1 MNPAGPPGPAL
12 PAPPGPLLE
21 VRDLVVSFPA
31 RKSGQSP
38 FRAVDGVSF
47 DIARGESL
55 GLVGESGSG
64 KSTVGRAVLGLI
76 RARSGSVL
84 FDGADVLRL
93 RGEVLRK
100 LRRRMQV
107 VFQDPGGCLNPR
119 MRAGAIVAEPLRIH
133 GIAPD
138 ADHARESARDLLV
151 RCGLQPAAIDRY
163 PHQFS
168 GGQRQ
173 RIAIARA
180 IAARPEF
187 IVCDEPTSALDV
199 SIQAQIINL
208 LMDLQTEFGLSYL
221 FISHDIGLVQ
231 HVCGRI
237 AVMTGG
243 KIVEAGPT
251 SAILG
256 EPAHPYTRSLLDAVP
271 VAPAAA

>member
-1 MNPAGPPGPAL
+1 MNPAGPDGPAQ
-12 PAPPGPLLE
+12 PPPLIQ
-21 VRDLVVSFPA
+21 VRDLVVSFPP
-31 RKSGQSP
+31 REPG
-38 FRAVDGVSF
+38 RAPVRVVDGVSF
-47 DIARGESL
+47 DVRHGESL

-84 FDGADVLRL
+84 FDGA
-93 RGEVLRK
+93 EVLHLHGEPLRR
-100 LRRRMQV
+100 LRRRMQII
-107 VFQDPGGCLNPR
+107 FQDPGGSLNPR
-119 MRAGAIVAEPLRIH
+119 MRAGAIVAEPLLIH
-133 GIAPD
+133 GLAASAAA
-138 ADHARESARDLLV
+138 ADSAARDLLA
-151 RCGLQPAAIDRY
+151 RCGLSPDAADRY

-208 LMDLQTEFGLSYL
+208 LMDLQREFRLSYL

-231 HVCGRI
+231 HVCGSI

-243 KIVEAGPT
+243 KIIEAGPT
-251 SAILG
+251 ARVLA

-271 VAPAAA
+271 TAPASA

>member
-1 MNPAGPPGPAL
+1 MTPPT
-12 PAPPGPLLE
+12 GPLLQ
-21 VRDLVVSFPA
+21 VRDLVVSFPG
-31 RKSGQSP
+31 RTSGEAA
-38 FRAVDGVSF
+38 FRAVDSVSF
-47 DIARGESL
+47 EVPRGESL

-76 RARSGSVL
+76 RARSGSVG
-84 FDGADVLRL
+84 FDGVDVLQL
-93 RGEVLRK
+93 RGEAQRR
-100 LRRRMQV
+100 LRRRMQI

-119 MRAGAIVAEPLRIH
+119 MRAGAIVAEPLLIHRI
-133 GIAPD
+133 AAD
-138 ADHARESARDLLV
+138 AAHARGMARELLV
-151 RCGLQPAAIDRY
+151 RCGLRPDAADRY

-180 IAARPEF
+180 IAAHPEF

-208 LMDLQTEFGLSYL
+208 LMDLQREFGLSYL

-237 AVMTGG
+237 AVMTKG

-251 SAILG
+251 VDILR

-271 VAPAAA
+271 VAPVAV